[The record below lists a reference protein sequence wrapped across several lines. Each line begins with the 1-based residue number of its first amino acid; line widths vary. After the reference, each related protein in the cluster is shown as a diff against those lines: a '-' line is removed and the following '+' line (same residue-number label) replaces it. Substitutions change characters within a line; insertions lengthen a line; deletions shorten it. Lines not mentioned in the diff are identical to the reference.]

1 MTKIIGLTGG
11 IGSGKTTIAAAFK
24 KLGVPVYIADWHAKN
39 IMEQPETLFL
49 LKGAFGNSIFDDE
62 TLDKIALSKIVFENP
77 ERLRELNAIIHP
89 LVKID
94 FENWLKTKQNHKFII
109 KEAAIL
115 FESGSYKY
123 CDKIILITA
132 PLKTRIDRVLKR
144 DGISRDL
151 LMKKIANQLSDEE
164 KMLKSDFVIHNVNF
178 ESTMNQ
184 VDVIFG
190 LLNNL

>member
-11 IGSGKTTIAAAFK
+11 IGSGKTTVAAAFE

-39 IMEQPETLFL
+39 IMEQPETLLL
-49 LKGAFGNSIFDDE
+49 LKKVFGQSIFDGAK
-62 TLDKIALSKIVFENP
+62 LNKIELSKIVFENP
-77 ERLRELNAIIHP
+77 ERLRELNEIVHP
-89 LVKID
+89 LVKVD
-94 FENWLKTKQNHKFII
+94 FKNWLKTKQNHKFII

-115 FESGSYKY
+115 FESGTDKY
-123 CDKIILITA
+123 CDKIILVTA
-132 PLKTRIDRVLKR
+132 SMETRIDRVLKR
-144 DGISRDL
+144 DGISRNL
-151 LMKKIANQLSDEE
+151 LMKKIINQLSDEE